1 MASLPPG
8 PPLLSFLLADMA
20 GLLLVCLLALAAQVP
35 PGQGT
40 KLAPDCLI
48 VAQADLELNM

>member
-35 PGQGT
+35 LGQGT

-48 VAQADLELNM
+48 VAQAGLELNM